1 MATKFNFIDDVNQ
14 SIVNVFKKKLYHVST
29 PHLFSKN
36 LLIFYF
42 YVNI

>member
-14 SIVNVFKKKLYHVST
+14 LKDILCHIST
-29 PHLFSKN
+29 PRLFTKK

-42 YVNI
+42 YVKI